1 MGCPVVCGRRDKEF
15 IIASV
20 SKRYQNLEK
29 KSLFFFVVVVGVLV
43 ASHFDTKIRCE
54 RFSKI
59 EDKRES
65 LTNTWT
71 CVMFIALILFLS
83 VCCLSLS
90 LSACVSLCVRVF
102 VLFYVCLC
110 YCSTS
115 SLSSSKPL
123 WCCFFSSIPRLFQ
136 CVYGSPSSFES
147 PFPPSRTRERLPLFL
162 FCSSRTSPR
171 LSDDFPNDFPTTK
184 GARVLACVLWCWCW
198 CWYSARN
205 EELMKIRARA
215 RRDAFESNGTLVVQ
229 KKIRR
234 DSNGKERR
242 RRRILVHDFLA
253 SWSGARPIASLVLF
267 FVFFFSFFV
276 SIQIFPPSL

>member
-29 KSLFFFVVVVGVLV
+29 KSLFFFVVGVGVLV

-90 LSACVSLCVRVF
+90 LSACVCLCCSMCVFATVRRVLCPLPSLSGVDFSRRFLVSSNLRFLLLEHANGCRSFSF
-102 VLFYVCLC
+102 VLLA
-110 YCSTS
+110 
-115 SLSSSKPL
+115 L
-123 WCCFFSSIPRLFQ
+123 PR
-136 CVYGSPSSFES
+136 
-147 PFPPSRTRERLPLFL
+147 
-162 FCSSRTSPR
+162 
-171 LSDDFPNDFPTTK
+171 DFPTTFQTTFQRRK
-184 GARVLACVLWCWCW
+184 VRACSRVSCGVGVGVG
-198 CWYSARN
+198 
-205 EELMKIRARA
+205 IPRATK
-215 RRDAFESNGTLVVQ
+215 N
-229 KKIRR
+229 
-234 DSNGKERR
+234 
-242 RRRILVHDFLA
+242 
-253 SWSGARPIASLVLF
+253 
-267 FVFFFSFFV
+267 
-276 SIQIFPPSL
+276 

>member
-1 MGCPVVCGRRDKEF
+1 MREIFKNRRQ
-15 IIASV
+15 
-20 SKRYQNLEK
+20 KRITYQHLDLRDVYRTHSI
-29 KSLFFFVVVVGVLV
+29 SL
-43 ASHFDTKIRCE
+43 
-54 RFSKI
+54 
-59 EDKRES
+59 
-65 LTNTWT
+65 
-71 CVMFIALILFLS
+71 CVLS
-83 VCCLSLS
+83 VPL
-90 LSACVSLCVRVF
+90 SLCVRVSVRACVCAVLCVSLLLFDEFF
-102 VLFYVCLC
+102 VLFQASLVLIFLVD
-110 YCSTS
+110 SS
-115 SLSSSKPL
+115 SLPISVSS
-123 WCCFFSSIPRLFQ
+123 
-136 CVYGSPSSFES
+136 
-147 PFPPSRTRERLPLFL
+147 SRTRERLPLFL

-215 RRDAFESNGTLVVQ
+215 RRDAFESNGTLVVVQ

-267 FVFFFSFFV
+267 FVFFFRFFFRSKFFRLRLSRIKGV
-276 SIQIFPPSL
+276 FTRMKDGRSPKKKGMDV

>member
-29 KSLFFFVVVVGVLV
+29 KSLFFVVGVGVLV

-59 EDKRES
+59 EDKRITYQHLDLRDVYRTHSIS
-65 LTNTWT
+65 L
-71 CVMFIALILFLS
+71 CVLS
-83 VCCLSLS
+83 VPLSLS
-90 LSACVSLCVRVF
+90 LCVCVCVRACVCAVLCVSLLLFDEFF
-102 VLFYVCLC
+102 VLFQASLVLIFLVD
-110 YCSTS
+110 SS
-115 SLSSSKPL
+115 SLPISVSS
-123 WCCFFSSIPRLFQ
+123 
-136 CVYGSPSSFES
+136 
-147 PFPPSRTRERLPLFL
+147 SRTRERLPLFL

-205 EELMKIRARA
+205 EELMKIRARKT
-215 RRDAFESNGTLVVQ
+215 RCV
-229 KKIRR
+229 
-234 DSNGKERR
+234 
-242 RRRILVHDFLA
+242 
-253 SWSGARPIASLVLF
+253 
-267 FVFFFSFFV
+267 
-276 SIQIFPPSL
+276 

>member
-29 KSLFFFVVVVGVLV
+29 KSLFFVVGVGVLV

-90 LSACVSLCVRVF
+90 LSLSLCVCVCACVCAVLCVSLLLFDEFF
-102 VLFYVCLC
+102 VLFQASLVLIFLVD
-110 YCSTS
+110 SS
-115 SLSSSKPL
+115 SLPM
-123 WCCFFSSIPRLFQ
+123 RMRA
-136 CVYGSPSSFES
+136 PSSFES
-147 PFPPSRTRERLPLFL
+147 PFPPLEHAKGSRSFSLF
-162 FCSSRTSPR
+162 FSHFPATFRR
-171 LSDDFPNDFPTTK
+171 LSKRLSNDE
-184 GARVLACVLWCWCW
+184 RC
-198 CWYSARN
+198 
-205 EELMKIRARA
+205 ARA
-215 RRDAFESNGTLVVQ
+215 RVCPVV
-229 KKIRR
+229 
-234 DSNGKERR
+234 
-242 RRRILVHDFLA
+242 
-253 SWSGARPIASLVLF
+253 LVLVL
-267 FVFFFSFFV
+267 VFRAQRRTNEDSRA
-276 SIQIFPPSL
+276 

>member
-29 KSLFFFVVVVGVLV
+29 KSLFFFVVGVGVLV

-59 EDKRES
+59 EDKRITYQHLDLRDVYRTHSIS
-65 LTNTWT
+65 L
-71 CVMFIALILFLS
+71 CVLS
-83 VCCLSLS
+83 VPL
-90 LSACVSLCVRVF
+90 SLCVRVSVLACVCAVLCVSLLLFDEFF
-102 VLFYVCLC
+102 VLFQASLVLIFLVD
-110 YCSTS
+110 SS
-115 SLSSSKPL
+115 SLPISVSS
-123 WCCFFSSIPRLFQ
+123 
-136 CVYGSPSSFES
+136 
-147 PFPPSRTRERLPLFL
+147 SRTRERLPLFL

-205 EELMKIRARA
+205 EELMKIRARKT
-215 RRDAFESNGTLVVQ
+215 RCV
-229 KKIRR
+229 
-234 DSNGKERR
+234 
-242 RRRILVHDFLA
+242 
-253 SWSGARPIASLVLF
+253 
-267 FVFFFSFFV
+267 
-276 SIQIFPPSL
+276 

>member
-29 KSLFFFVVVVGVLV
+29 KSLFFFVVGVGVLV

-90 LSACVSLCVRVF
+90 LSACVSLCVRVSVRACVCAVLCVSLLLFDEFF
-102 VLFYVCLC
+102 VLF
-110 YCSTS
+110 
-115 SLSSSKPL
+115 
-123 WCCFFSSIPRLFQ
+123 Q
-136 CVYGSPSSFES
+136 
-147 PFPPSRTRERLPLFL
+147 
-162 FCSSRTSPR
+162 
-171 LSDDFPNDFPTTK
+171 
-184 GARVLACVLWCWCW
+184 
-198 CWYSARN
+198 
-205 EELMKIRARA
+205 
-215 RRDAFESNGTLVVQ
+215 
-229 KKIRR
+229 
-234 DSNGKERR
+234 
-242 RRRILVHDFLA
+242 
-253 SWSGARPIASLVLF
+253 ASLVLIF
-267 FVFFFSFFV
+267 LVDSSSLPMRLCVHLLRLNLRFLLSNTRTVAALSLLFFSH
-276 SIQIFPPSL
+276 FPATFRRLSKRLSNDERCSRARVCPVVLVLVLVFRAQRRTNEDSRARETRCV